1 MVEAPASESTNIT
14 LVALAS
20 GIMRSRFEPRGRSD
34 LPGRLEIR
42 PGLSNMLKIMS
53 RLAPNFILKQLGK
66 SVDRTLAQVRWN
78 K

>member
-1 MVEAPASESTNIT
+1 
-14 LVALAS
+14 
-20 GIMRSRFEPRGRSD
+20 